1 MADNES
7 TPVQKIFYARV
18 SSKDQD
24 LAVQEAEAKK
34 VGADKVF
41 REKASG
47 VDGDR
52 PALRECLDHV
62 RVGDTLYVMRADR
75 LGRSTLHLLQTIQT
89 LKDKG
94 VEVVFT
100 KQPELSTNTP
110 QGELMLTIMAAIA
123 KFETELR
130 AERQAEGIAKA
141 REKGIKFGRKP
152 KLTDDMKAKVRELR
166 EQHGIADI
174 VALTGLSRASVY
186 RALD

>member
-1 MADNES
+1 
-7 TPVQKIFYARV
+7 
-18 SSKDQD
+18 
-24 LAVQEAEAKK
+24 
-34 VGADKVF
+34 
-41 REKASG
+41 
-47 VDGDR
+47 
-52 PALRECLDHV
+52 
-62 RVGDTLYVMRADR
+62 MRADR
-75 LGRSTLHLLQTIQT
+75 LGRSTLHLLQIIQ
-89 LKDKG
+89 KFKENG
-94 VEVVFT
+94 VNVVFT

-174 VALTGLSRASVY
+174 VALTGLSRSSVY